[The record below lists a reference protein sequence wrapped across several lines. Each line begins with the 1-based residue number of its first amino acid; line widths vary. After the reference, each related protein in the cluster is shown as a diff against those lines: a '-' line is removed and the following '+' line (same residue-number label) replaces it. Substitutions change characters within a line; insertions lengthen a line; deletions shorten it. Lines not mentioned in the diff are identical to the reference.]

1 MRTCVSQ
8 PEDKREIISLR
19 GIERLKLK
27 FRGST
32 CSESSV
38 APLRRR
44 TNSHKCFSHVR
55 SVQVRAIGVIWMSI
69 DGRKLWRFTANRPLW
84 YLPFPLFFLIQV
96 EFRLILGDLQLW
108 SRSRRRI
115 FDVKQIKTTQI
126 SIFSLLHCLR
136 STVLHVLHQ
145 LSQKAKVENDNF
157 TLARRASPRMR
168 RVGFTEQPYSLYC
181 VEIH

>member
-38 APLRRR
+38 ASLRRR

-69 DGRKLWRFTANRPLW
+69 DGRKLWRCTANPPLW

-96 EFRLILGDLQLW
+96 EFRLIFGDFAALILQSSSNIW
-108 SRSRRRI
+108 RKTDQNDSNFNI
-115 FDVKQIKTTQI
+115 FTPSLFALNCAPRFA
-126 SIFSLLHCLR
+126 SIITKGKSG
-136 STVLHVLHQ
+136 
-145 LSQKAKVENDNF
+145 KW
-157 TLARRASPRMR
+157 
-168 RVGFTEQPYSLYC
+168 
-181 VEIH
+181 